1 MVSIFK
7 EGIIGQTSAG
17 SLANMAQS
25 LLPTGSSGADLVIV
39 SRGNDSYSVIVV
51 YG

>member
-1 MVSIFK
+1 MGSIFK

-25 LLPTGSSGADLVIV
+25 ILPTGSSGTELVIV
-39 SRGNDSYSVIVV
+39 SRGNDSYSVVV
-51 YG
+51 QYG